1 MPKIKKLHLK
11 NFCGY
16 QDLEFDFTKKGKAKN
31 LVILIGENGVG
42 KTSILDAIQL
52 LSSASR
58 YYGRNTT
65 INFAKYTYNF
75 DYDPA
80 KQEYQRQLASQKL
93 KRDENGKVVIDN
105 TKKQYETDDSEYLAT
120 IMEGMREMEISGI
133 WETPDGDKEVIVRTS
148 GVVKDELYDGG
159 SSQYHYFIQAD
170 SLSNMG
176 KFQIEEERA
185 DLFLDLA
192 ETIYGYE
199 CSLGNKVDGT
209 IGMEGAEKM
218 YFYVDLILEKPWGD
232 KVHFKRMSDGE
243 KKIATLIRSL
253 CDPTYMEEYDIVLI
267 DNIAMHIYWK
277 RHELLIKKL
286 LSTFPEKQFILT
298 THSGILSK
306 KTPTDNLYDV
316 GKYKVQE
323 AKKLGITSSYRD
335 IQKREK
341 WHSKLIRKIFGKD
354 S

>member
-1 MPKIKKLHLK
+1 MPKIKTLHLK
-11 NFCGY
+11 NYYGY

-58 YYGRNTT
+58 YYGRDTT
-65 INFAKYTYNF
+65 LSFAKYTYHNN
-75 DYDPA
+75 YEPA
-80 KQEYQRQLASQKL
+80 KQEYQRELASQKL
-93 KRDENGKVVIDN
+93 VRDENGKVIVDN
-105 TKKQYETDDSEYLAT
+105 TKGQLQTDDKEYLVA
-120 IMEGMREMEISGI
+120 IMAGMREMEISGI
-133 WETPDGDKEVIVRTS
+133 WETPDGDKEVIIKTS
-148 GVVKDELYDGG
+148 GVVKNELYNGG
-159 SSQYHYFIQAD
+159 STECHYFIQAD

-185 DLFLDLA
+185 NLFLDLA
-192 ETIYGYE
+192 ETIYGYK
-199 CSLGNKVDGT
+199 CSLDNKVDAT
-209 IGMEGAEKM
+209 LGMVGAEKM

-253 CDPTYMEEYDIVLI
+253 CDPTYMVEYDIILI

-306 KTPTDNLYDV
+306 KTPTDNLYDI
-316 GKYKVQE
+316 GKYKMLE
-323 AKKLGITSSYRD
+323 AKKLGLTSSYRD